1 MKKIKRLAAALLAV
15 LMLTG
20 VLPVS
25 AHADGD
31 KLIALTFDDGPSGKN
46 TARLLDGLKERGVHC
61 TFFYVGQMVENNPG
75 LVKRAWEEGHEIASH
90 TYSHPQMTKKTDA
103 QIRQELQKNDALLD
117 KALGLDFS
125 YMLRPPYGDYNK
137 RTLAASN
144 TPCFFW
150 SMDTYDWKSLNA
162 DSVYREFIKQ
172 ARDGSIALLHD
183 THATSVT
190 AALRAID
197 TLQAQGYK
205 FVTLSEMF
213 MRRGISLENGKIYF
227 DAYPG
232 KNGTASATAQPA
244 VSLKDGLITI
254 TGDSRGSVYYTL
266 DGSLP
271 TPKNAIKYTGP
282 FSVGPNTVI
291 RAQSVIKWNGIRSDE
306 TQVTY
311 SERGNLFADVRPG
324 AWYYKDVDRVVADG
338 IFNGTGGNRFSP
350 DAKLTRAMLA
360 AVLYRAAGSPEVSG
374 ELGFS
379 DSADI
384 GNWCRDALI
393 WANENGIVRGYADGC
408 VRPDKNVSRAELGCM
423 LTRYLRT
430 VSGMKL
436 EGLDDVLSSFSDAGT
451 VPEGMRSELNA
462 VCALG
467 IVRGMSD
474 GTVAPFDPSTRAQAA
489 VMISR
494 MLSFAENHGEITNR
508 TFADTPSLSEAV

>member
-117 KALGLDFS
+117 KALGLDFN

-244 VSLKDGLITI
+244 VSLKDGLVTI

-282 FSVGPNTVI
+282 FSVEPNTVI
-291 RAQSVIKWNGIRSDE
+291 RAQSVIKWNGIRSGE
-306 TQVTY
+306 TQVTC

-338 IFNGTGGNRFSP
+338 IFSGTGGNRFSP

-408 VRPDKNVSRAELGCM
+408 FRPGKNVTRAELGCM
-423 LTRYLRT
+423 IARYLGT
-430 VSGMKL
+430 VSGSDL
-436 EGLDDVLSSFSDAGT
+436 TELDDVLSSFPDADS
-451 VPEGMRSELNA
+451 VPEGMRSELNT

-467 IVRGMSD
+467 IVKGMSD

-494 MLSFAENHGEITNR
+494 MLST
-508 TFADTPSLSEAV
+508 AV

>member
-1 MKKIKRLAAALLAV
+1 MKRIKRLAAALLAV
-15 LMLTG
+15 LMLMG
-20 VLPVS
+20 VMPVS

-61 TFFYVGQMVENNPG
+61 TFFYVGQMVESNPG
-75 LVKRAWEEGHEIASH
+75 LVRRAWEEGHEIASH

-117 KALGLDFS
+117 KALGMDFS
-125 YMLRPPYGDYNK
+125 YMLRPPYGDYNQ
-137 RTLAASN
+137 RTLAAAN

-150 SMDTYDWKSLNA
+150 SMDTYDWKTLNA

-183 THATSVT
+183 THSTSVT

-227 DAYPG
+227 NAYPG
-232 KNGTASATAQPA
+232 KNGTAAAIAQPS
-244 VSLKDGLITI
+244 VSLKDGLITM

-266 DGSLP
+266 DGSQP
-271 TPKNAIKYTGP
+271 TPNNAIKYTGP
-282 FSVGPNTVI
+282 ISVSPNTVI
-291 RAQSVIKWNGIRSDE
+291 RALSVVKWNGIRSDE
-306 TQVTY
+306 TQMTY

-324 AWYYKDVDRVVADG
+324 SWFYKEVDSVVADG
-338 IFNGTGGNRFSP
+338 IFNGTSQYVFSP

-360 AVLYRAAGSPEVSG
+360 AVLYRAAGKPAVSG
-374 ELGFS
+374 ELGFA
-379 DSADI
+379 DSADV
-384 GNWCRDALI
+384 GSWCRDALI
-393 WANENGIVRGYADGC
+393 WANENGILRGYADGC

-451 VPEGMRSELNA
+451 VPEGMREELNA

-467 IVRGMSD
+467 IVKGMSD
-474 GTVAPFDPSTRAQAA
+474 GTVAPYDPATRAQTA

-494 MLSFAENHGEITNR
+494 LLSFAENHGEITNR
-508 TFADTPSLSEAV
+508 TFADTPSVSEAV

>member
-15 LMLTG
+15 LMLIG

-90 TYSHPQMTKKTDA
+90 TYFHPQMTKKTDA

-197 TLQAQGYK
+197 TLHAQGYK

-232 KNGTASATAQPA
+232 KNGTAAAIAQPA

-451 VPEGMRSELNA
+451 VPDGMREELNA

-467 IVRGMSD
+467 IVKGMSD